1 MNTSPN
7 NSVLVNRLIRMG
19 VTDPQ
24 VAYAMMARYLRT
36 GVLK

>member
-1 MNTSPN
+1 MTKINK
-7 NSVLVNRLIRMG
+7 LYQRLIAMG

-24 VAYAMMARYLRT
+24 VAHAMIERYLRT